1 MRSALKLTARAS
13 LLALSLG
20 ALGSA
25 QAALFED
32 DEARRAI
39 LDLRQRVEATNH
51 TVKAQAE
58 GLAQMR
64 RVLLDMQEHI
74 DALRAE
80 LSKSRGS
87 QEQLARDVSE
97 VQLQQRDAQSKT
109 DERLRDAQSK
119 VDERL
124 RRFEPV
130 TVKLDG
136 QEFQAEQNEK
146 REYENAFET
155 FRKGDFAAAQELL
168 QRFVQSHPK
177 SGYLPSALFWLG
189 NAAYANKD
197 YKDALAQFRQML
209 SLAPAHPRAPEAM
222 LASANVQLELKNTK
236 AARKALEDVVKHHPQ
251 SDAAQTA
258 KDRLSKLR

>member
-1 MRSALKLTARAS
+1 MRSALTLTARAS

-20 ALGSA
+20 VLGSA

-39 LDLRQRVEATNH
+39 LDLRQRVEAGNN

-58 GLAQMR
+58 DLAQMR
-64 RVLLDMQEHI
+64 RVLVDMQGQI
-74 DALRAE
+74 DALRAD

-97 VQLQQRDAQSKT
+97 MQQQQRDVQSGI
-109 DERLRDAQSK
+109 
-119 VDERL
+119 DERL

-130 TVKLDG
+130 TVKVDG
-136 QEFQAEQNEK
+136 QEFQAEQSEK
-146 REYENAFET
+146 RDYENAFET
-155 FRKGDFAAAQELL
+155 FRKGDFAAAQGVL
-168 QRFVQSHPK
+168 QRFVQRYPK

-189 NAAYANKD
+189 NASYANKD
-197 YKDALAQFRQML
+197 YKESLGQFRQML
-209 SLAPAHPRAPEAM
+209 GLAPTHPRAPEAM
-222 LASANVQLELKNTK
+222 LAISNVQLELKDSK
-236 AARKALEDVVKHHPQ
+236 AARKTLEDLVKNHPQ

-258 KDRLSKLR
+258 KDRLAKLR